1 MTRAEYIKKL
11 KQHIGEYE
19 KENSNIVEKED
30 IYSQLKKH
38 FPSNQESIDK
48 HIKHL
53 KKRKGDNQAAI
64 DNLSSVLESLR
75 V

>member
-19 KENSNIVEKED
+19 KENSDIVKKAEFYSKLKEYD
-30 IYSQLKKH
+30 
-38 FPSNQESIDK
+38 PSNKELIDRE
-48 HIKHL
+48 IKHL

-64 DNLSSVLESLR
+64 DNLSSVLESL
-75 V
+75 